1 MVVYFV
7 RWNVFTSSLLWGR
20 EPHIVPMLVLMVR
33 TLLKSVQLQMCQGWL
48 GGKLLF

>member
-20 EPHIVPMLVLMVR
+20 EPHIVLSSNAGPNGPYAVEVR
-33 TLLKSVQLQMCQGWL
+33 PAANVSRVVRR
-48 GGKLLF
+48 